1 MIKYLSMELLAQHA
15 YQVSLSDLV
24 NNLILSGKVEVQ
36 HTQKKKFSL
45 ASLSQRQRNTWFWDS
60 VILTDF
66 PAD

>member
-45 ASLSQRQRNTWFWDS
+45 ASLFQRQRNT
-60 VILTDF
+60 
-66 PAD
+66 